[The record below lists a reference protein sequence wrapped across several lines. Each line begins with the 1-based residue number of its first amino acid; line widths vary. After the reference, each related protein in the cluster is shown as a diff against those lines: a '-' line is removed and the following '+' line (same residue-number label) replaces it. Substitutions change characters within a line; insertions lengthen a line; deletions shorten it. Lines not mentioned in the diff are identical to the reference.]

1 MQVVIFILVAI
12 GAWLIGV
19 FGWAQ
24 IIGSLQNLKIRVAR
38 MLLPLLLWLGII
50 VGTFFLVFK
59 LLPTKIWAWV
69 IGMGISLIQVLL
81 QGKIK

>member
-1 MQVVIFILVAI
+1 
-12 GAWLIGV
+12 
-19 FGWAQ
+19 
-24 IIGSLQNLKIRVAR
+24 